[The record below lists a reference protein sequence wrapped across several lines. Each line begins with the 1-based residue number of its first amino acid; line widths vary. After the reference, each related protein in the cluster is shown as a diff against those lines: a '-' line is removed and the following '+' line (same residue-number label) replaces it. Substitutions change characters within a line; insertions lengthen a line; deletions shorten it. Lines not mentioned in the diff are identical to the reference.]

1 MSEEKRV
8 DDAVSS
14 ESSGLNTEAAKLLQQ
29 IEQTRRGRLKFF
41 FGAAPGVGKTYAML
55 QEAREK
61 RNEGLDVLIGWVDTH
76 KRKDTEALVEGL
88 GRLAAQKDPLQQLQ
102 LRRVRH

>member
-41 FGAAPGVGKTYAML
+41 FGAAPA
-55 QEAREK
+55 
-61 RNEGLDVLIGWVDTH
+61 
-76 KRKDTEALVEGL
+76 
-88 GRLAAQKDPLQQLQ
+88 
-102 LRRVRH
+102 